1 MKSLDRAGLARMID
15 HTLLTPEAVE
25 HDVLTLCATATEL
38 GVAAV
43 CVSPHWVSLAA
54 AHTDLPIASVAG
66 FPSGSHLS
74 KVKAEEAAQ
83 AVNDGAREIDV
94 VANLG
99 FIASAN
105 WQALQNETAEVRLAI
120 GEKIVLKVIL
130 ETALWSERQIMS
142 ACSAVVAGGANF
154 VKTSTGFHKSGGAT
168 VDAVRTMRLA
178 VGGGIGVK
186 ASGGIRTTR
195 VALEMIKAGANRIGA
210 SASREILGGLT

>member
-1 MKSLDRAGLARMID
+1 MESLDRAGLARMID

-38 GVAAV
+38 GVVAV

-74 KVKAEEAAQ
+74 KVKAGEAAQ

-99 FIASAN
+99 WIASGN

-130 ETALWSERQIMS
+130 ETALWSEHQIMS

-168 VDAVRTMRLA
+168 VDAVRTMRQA
-178 VGGGIGVK
+178 VGVGIGVK
-186 ASGGIRTTR
+186 ASGGIRTTHA
-195 VALEMIKAGANRIGA
+195 ALEMIEAGANRIGA
-210 SASREILGGLT
+210 SATREILGGLT

>member
-1 MKSLDRAGLARMID
+1 MID
-15 HTLLTPEAVE
+15 HTLLTPEAV
-25 HDVLTLCATATEL
+25 DRDILTLCATAIEL

-43 CVSPHWVSLAA
+43 CVSPHWVSLAT
-54 AHTDLPIASVAG
+54 AHTELPVASVAG

-74 KVKAEEAAQ
+74 KVKAGEAAQ

-99 FIASAN
+99 WIASGN

-120 GEKIVLKVIL
+120 GEGVILKVIL
-130 ETALWSERQIMS
+130 ETALWSEHQIMS

-168 VDAVRTMRLA
+168 VDAVRTMRQA
-178 VGGGIGVK
+178 VGAGVGIK
-186 ASGGIRTTR
+186 ASGGIRTTQA
-195 VALEMIKAGANRIGA
+195 ALELIEAGANRIGA
-210 SASREILGGLT
+210 SATREIIGGLR

>member
-15 HTLLTPEAVE
+15 HTLLMPEAVE
-25 HDVLTLCATATEL
+25 HDILTLCAIATEL
-38 GVAAV
+38 DVAAV

-74 KVKAEEAAQ
+74 KVKAGEAAQ
-83 AVNDGAREIDV
+83 AVHDGAREIDV

-99 FIASAN
+99 WIASGN

-120 GEKIVLKVIL
+120 GERVILKVIL
-130 ETALWSERQIMS
+130 ETALWSEHQIIS

-168 VDAVRTMRLA
+168 VDAVRTMRQA
-178 VGGGIGVK
+178 VGAGVGVK
-186 ASGGIRTTR
+186 ASGGIRTTQT
-195 VALEMIKAGANRIGA
+195 ALEMIEAGASRIGA
-210 SASREILGGLT
+210 SATREIIGGLA

>member
-1 MKSLDRAGLARMID
+1 MESLDRAGLARMID

-38 GVAAV
+38 GVVAV

-74 KVKAEEAAQ
+74 QVKAGEAAQ

-99 FIASAN
+99 WIASGN

-130 ETALWSERQIMS
+130 ETALWSEDQIMS
-142 ACSAVVAGGANF
+142 ACLAVVAGGANF

-168 VDAVRTMRLA
+168 VDAVRTMRKA

-186 ASGGIRTTR
+186 ASGGIRTTHS
-195 VALEMIKAGANRIGA
+195 ALEMIEAGANRIGA
-210 SASREILGGLT
+210 SATREILGGLT

>member
-1 MKSLDRAGLARMID
+1 MKPLDRAGLARMID

-25 HDVLTLCATATEL
+25 GDVLTLCATATEL
-38 GVAAV
+38 GAAAV

-74 KVKAEEAAQ
+74 KVKAGEAAQ
-83 AVNDGAREIDV
+83 AVNDGAQEIDV

-99 FIASAN
+99 WIASGN
-105 WQALQNETAEVRLAI
+105 WQALQNETAEIRSAI
-120 GEKIVLKVIL
+120 GERVILKVIL
-130 ETALWSERQIMS
+130 ETALWSEQHIIG

-168 VDAVRTMRLA
+168 VEAVRTMRQA
-178 VGGGIGVK
+178 VGEGIGVK
-186 ASGGIRTTR
+186 ASGGIRTTQ
-195 VALEMIKAGANRIGA
+195 VALEMIAAGADRIGA
-210 SASREILGGLT
+210 SATREIVGGLA